1 LASGLNSPSVG
12 LLVGKM
18 KVIIILTSLACYE
31 DSSPINAT
39 VVAVDNRGP
48 VGNHYSLIRSHQTQ
62 SELFIGGGIT
72 REYFATTP
80 SLFSE

>member
-1 LASGLNSPSVG
+1 MASGLNSLSVG

-18 KVIIILTSLACYE
+18 KVIIILTSLACDE

-39 VVAVDNRGP
+39 VVAVDNHGP

-72 REYFATTP
+72 REYFTTAP
-80 SLFSE
+80 SLFSK